1 MNTTAAQWLE
11 RANILR
17 EALPYMRRYSG
28 RSIVIKFGGHA
39 MESQEGIDGFAEDI
53 ALLKQIGMNPIIVH
67 GGGPMIKAM
76 LSRLNIETKS
86 VNGLRVTDDATM
98 EVAEMVLGQV
108 NKSLVAA
115 FNRAGESAVGLSGKD
130 AGLLRAEK
138 FLPDGQDIGWVG
150 QPAFVN
156 PRILAAMES
165 AGIIPVIAP
174 IGFGVSGETYNINA
188 DTVAGAVASAIGAT
202 RLHMLTDVQGILDSN
217 KTLIPELTP
226 DQAEVLKAKGV
237 ISGGMIPKVD
247 TCLNAV
253 QQGVEGAVILDGRV
267 RGSVLLDLLTD
278 LGQGTLFRA

>member
-11 RANILR
+11 RADILR

-39 MESQEGIDGFAEDI
+39 MESQAGIDGFAQDVS
-53 ALLKQIGMNPIIVH
+53 LLKQIGMNPIIVH

-76 LSRLNIETKS
+76 LTRLNIETKA

-98 EVAEMVLGQV
+98 EVAEMVLGRV
-108 NKSLVAA
+108 NKDLVAA

-130 AGLLRAEK
+130 GALLRAEK
-138 FLPDGQDIGWVG
+138 LMPNGQDIGWVG
-150 QPAFVN
+150 KPAFVN

-165 AGIIPVIAP
+165 ASIIPVIAP
-174 IGFGVSGETYNINA
+174 IGFGAGGETYNINA

-202 RLHMLTDVQGILDSN
+202 RLYMLTDVQGILNAD
-217 KTLIPELTP
+217 KTLIPELSP
-226 DQAEVLKAKGV
+226 EQAEALKASDV
-237 ISGGMIPKVD
+237 INGGMIPKVD
-247 TCLNAV
+247 TCLDAV
-253 QQGVEGAVILDGRV
+253 AQGVEGAVILDGRV
-267 RGSVLLDLLTD
+267 RGSILLDLLTD